1 VIEVDYIKIRTTQ
14 GAENSKNQLTN
25 IRNLFVDTEDATEGE
40 KGIIAD
46 ILDKRIEKITYATLV
61 TVRGGKP
68 NLEYA
73 TTKELELYDA
83 IVKEL
88 KEGRC
93 AVLL

>member
-1 VIEVDYIKIRTTQ
+1 MKKSLCDKFDFKSKQKIK
-14 GAENSKNQLTN
+14 E
-25 IRNLFVDTEDATEGE
+25 
-40 KGIIAD
+40 IIAD
-46 ILDKRIEKITYATLV
+46 ILDKRIEKITYAALG

-68 NLEYA
+68 NVEYA

-88 KEGRC
+88 KGGRC